1 MAKLKDLVKENFSL
15 VCGVV
20 STPAINKGYGSLTQ
34 IVKEKYGEQTQ
45 KVSSKQV
52 SEALKNYNSLGKA
65 LYTQQTLKETA
76 KKLSNIA
83 EMAATHTV
91 QETEDWFDKVTVTRN
106 MKELTNHSK
115 QFSKIAEE
123 ASSVQQRL
131 SALYEDMG
139 VILNRYYD
147 IPEGA
152 EQIDKDEQD
161 KESIKE
167 GDYEEFF
174 QAAMKKFGV
183 SSPDEFETDEKKK
196 AFFNYV
202 DKNYKAKA
210 EGKVYE
216 GGPGSGRPTKP
227 GSARDI
233 DKKMSAAVADAN
245 ARLDAAE
252 QDSEEAQQPGK
263 RDDDKD
269 IKYY

>member
-1 MAKLKDLVKENFSL
+1 MAKLKDLVKENFS
-15 VCGVV
+15 VVGGVV
-20 STPAINKGYGSLTQ
+20 STPAVNAGYGSLTQ

-52 SEALKNYNSLGKA
+52 SEALKSYNKLGET
-65 LYTQQTLKETA
+65 LYQQQSLKETA
-76 KKLSNIA
+76 KSLSQIA

-115 QFSKIAEE
+115 SFSKIAEE

-131 SALYEDMG
+131 AGLYEDMG
-139 VILNRYYD
+139 SILNRYYD

-152 EQIDKDEQD
+152 EQVDKDERKDQI
-161 KESIKE
+161 EE

-174 QAAMKKFGV
+174 QSAMKKFGIK
-183 SSPDEFETDEKKK
+183 SPDELGSDEKKK
-196 AFFNYV
+196 KFFNYV

-210 EGKVYE
+210 EGKIKE

-233 DKKMSAAVADAN
+233 DKKMMSAADAAN
-245 ARLDAAE
+245 ANMDAAE
-252 QDSEEAQQPGK
+252 KAMRRK
-263 RDDDKD
+263 K
-269 IKYY
+269 

>member
-15 VCGVV
+15 VGGVV
-20 STPAINKGYGSLTQ
+20 STPAINTGYSSLSK

-52 SEALKNYNSLGKA
+52 MEALKSYNSLGKV
-65 LYTQQTLKETA
+65 LYQQQSLKETA
-76 KKLSNIA
+76 KSLSNIA

-91 QETEDWFDKVTVTRN
+91 QETEDWFDKVTVSRN

-152 EQIDKDEQD
+152 EQVDKDETKDQ
-161 KESIKE
+161 IKE

-183 SSPDEFETDEKKK
+183 SSPDEFKTDEEKKK
-196 AFFNYV
+196 FFNYV
-202 DKNYKAKA
+202 DKNYSAKA
-210 EGKVYE
+210 EGKIKE

-233 DKKMSAAVADAN
+233 DKRMSAAADDAN

-252 QDSEEAQQPGK
+252 KAMK
-263 RDDDKD
+263 AK
-269 IKYY
+269 KK